1 MNRSTKSLGILIAVL
16 IVFTGIFIQSLHESQ
31 YMKPQEIAKV
41 NDSSEFYSLYAK
53 KIEGWKLEAEKVE
66 AKKVAAQKLATEKVE
81 AQKAKLL
88 AVQTAAAKNSNI
100 SRGGLSIAET
110 NNSAITAK
118 AIATNSAS
126 SSETAYEKDLF
137 SRLVN
142 AEAGGEPLE
151 GKLAVATVLINRVK
165 SGKFPDTIKGVIYD
179 DNWGVQFTPTLDG
192 RINNPASSDSI
203 KAVNMVLDGYRS
215 FDANV
220 LYFLNPDTAQ
230 SPWITKN
237 KVFFKTIQNHDFYY

>member
-1 MNRSTKSLGILIAVL
+1 MRGRDYVNRSTKSLGILIAVL
-16 IVFTGIFIQSLHESQ
+16 IVFTGIFIQSLHENQ

-41 NDSSEFYSLYAK
+41 NDSSEFNSLYAK
-53 KIEGWKLEAEKVE
+53 KIEGWKVEAEKVE
-66 AKKVAAQKLATEKVE
+66 AKKLAAEKLV

-88 AVQTAAAKNSNI
+88 AVQTAAKNSNI